1 MSRKKSVVKFK
12 MIIPTEK
19 IDINDLV
26 PEELEDWLESRGV
39 EPYRAGQI
47 WRWVY
52 ARQADCFNDMTD
64 IRKDTRR
71 LLSDH
76 YRLNRLARIKVQRSA
91 DGTCKYLFK
100 LDDGYCIE
108 SVLIPERDHLTL
120 CISTQ
125 VGCAQGCRFCL
136 TAHGGLVRNLTKNEI
151 ISQVRDILRDSSNDS
166 RPLTNIVMMG
176 MGEPLANYNN
186 VLQAISVFTSRDIGL
201 GFANRRITLST
212 SGLVPGI
219 NRLGRDCAIN
229 LAVSLNA
236 TDNPTRDMLM
246 PVNRRYPIGELLEA
260 CRNYPLKPHRRITF
274 EYILIKGVND
284 SPADAGRLAN
294 LLQPI
299 RSKINLIP
307 FNMHEASDFKPS
319 PESTILM
326 FQKILLKKNFT
337 VIIRR
342 SKGGDISAAC
352 GQLRAQMSPWIET
365 FTTEK
370 PEIQL

>member
-12 MIIPTEK
+12 MSDSTGK
-19 IDINDLV
+19 IDIKDLA
-26 PEELEDWLESRGV
+26 PEELDGWLESQGV
-39 EPYRAGQI
+39 EPYRASQI
-47 WRWVY
+47 WRWIY
-52 ARQADCFNDMTD
+52 ARQADRFDDMTD

-76 YRLNRLARIKVQRSA
+76 YRLNRLARIKVQHSA
-91 DGTCKYLFK
+91 DGTRKYLFK
-100 LDDGYCIE
+100 LDDGHCIE

-136 TAHGGLVRNLTKNEI
+136 TARGGLVRNLTKNEI
-151 ISQVRDILRDSSNDS
+151 VSQVRDILRDSNDT

-176 MGEPLANYNN
+176 MGEPLANYSN
-186 VLQAISVFTSRDIGL
+186 VLQAISVLTSRDIGL

-219 NRLGRDCAIN
+219 NRLGRDCTIN

-246 PVNRRYPIGELLEA
+246 PVNRRYPLEELLEA

-307 FNMHEASDFKPS
+307 FNAHEASDFTTP

-326 FQKILLKKNFT
+326 FQEILLKKNFT

-352 GQLRAQMSPWIET
+352 GQLRAQISPRIET
-365 FTTEK
+365 FAGKK
-370 PEIQL
+370 PEMQL